1 MTWGNAES
9 AVDRDDTGPSNR
21 LTSLEVCAG
30 AGGLALGLEQAGF
43 DPVLLLDHRSIACET
58 LRDNR
63 PHWDVREIDL
73 HDFDPVDTRQV
84 YDVSLLSGGLPRVKS
99 PATVARTRGDETELS
114 VLKAAIDLIYGVQP
128 RAVLLEN
135 VPDLVR
141 KSEYAPV
148 RQMIGEELDHL
159 GYRFRWDVLNA
170 KDYGVP
176 QSRDVGL
183 LVAFKGDLIERFE
196 WPRPHVGRL
205 PTVGETLRASMG
217 ARGWPDAEK
226 WVAQADEIAPTIVG
240 GSWERGGADLGPTGA
255 KRKWARIGVDGG
267 TVADHVPDA
276 DFHWNPAVG
285 RDGLVPLTVEQV
297 ALLQGFPAEWRIA
310 GRKTARY
317 RQVGNATPPPLA
329 RSLGAS
335 IAAVLR
341 SAA

>member
-205 PTVGETLRASMG
+205 PTERRCGRRWVREDGPTPRNGSPKPTRSLPPSSAVPGSGAVRTSGRRGRSANGRASESTAVPSPTTCPTRISTGTRPWG
-217 ARGWPDAEK
+217 ATA
-226 WVAQADEIAPTIVG
+226 
-240 GSWERGGADLGPTGA
+240 S
-255 KRKWARIGVDGG
+255 
-267 TVADHVPDA
+267 
-276 DFHWNPAVG
+276 FH
-285 RDGLVPLTVEQV
+285 
-297 ALLQGFPAEWRIA
+297 
-310 GRKTARY
+310 
-317 RQVGNATPPPLA
+317 
-329 RSLGAS
+329 
-335 IAAVLR
+335 
-341 SAA
+341 